1 MGLTCLDS
9 GMTDWAQLSHAYGS
23 AEDIPVL
30 LDQIASEPSPER
42 WNDLWSALC
51 HQGSVYSA
59 SFAALPWLADVA
71 GRDDREQA
79 VSALNLAGAI
89 LAGSDQ
95 PHGAGDVRAQHAAEV
110 ETLLVVV
117 NEHLRTSSDRNEYV
131 YLLESMLSFEG
142 VVGWGEDLAWGLVNE
157 EYEVSCPGCEANLF
171 IVIGERGFFSTSG
184 DYALSEDDVETTPL
198 RPASPAAM
206 DGIGRRLRDIALADG
221 HQDVAS
227 AMTYV
232 FGDAT
237 CPDCETGFSVAD
249 QVSADWSATY

>member
-1 MGLTCLDS
+1 
-9 GMTDWAQLSHAYGS
+9 MTDWTQLSHAYGS
-23 AEDIPVL
+23 AEDIPTL
-30 LDQIASEPSPER
+30 LDQIASDPSPER

-71 GRDDREQA
+71 ERDDREQA

-89 LAGSDQ
+89 IAGSDQ
-95 PHGAGDVRAQHAAEV
+95 PHGAGDVRAHHVTEV
-110 ETLLVVV
+110 KTLLAAV
-117 NEHLRTSSDRNEYV
+117 NKHLRTSSDRNEYA

-142 VVGWGEDLAWGLVNE
+142 VVSWSEDLACGLVNE
-157 EYEVSCPGCEANLF
+157 EYEVSCPGCQANLF

-198 RPASPAAM
+198 RPANPAAM
-206 DGIGRRLRDIALADG
+206 DGIGRRLHDIALTDG
-221 HQDVAS
+221 HQEVAN

-232 FGDAT
+232 FGEAT

-249 QVSADWSATY
+249 QVGADWSATH